1 MDWNRSDLYLV
12 AQATCVTCHGTGVRR
27 VKRGQLIPCACA
39 SRAMFRAC
47 YTRFRDCV
55 TRGKYRSHVTFER
68 AAGGCTNRTTWSRK
82 EEEYMADFVLVS
94 RRELDAWHYRLF
106 RFHFLLGADWKLCA
120 RKSGVSR
127 GNFFHAIYRIQE
139 QLGKAFYQ
147 LEPYA
152 LYPPRDYFVL
162 RLPGRMEPC
171 SPAVSATAPP
181 RMTRGGKPTATR
193 SWQRVPA

>member
-1 MDWNRSDLYLV
+1 MDWDRSDLYLV
-12 AQATCVTCHGTGVRR
+12 AHAACAMCHGTGVRR
-27 VKRGQLIPCACA
+27 EKRGQLIPCACA
-39 SRAMFRAC
+39 SRAIFRAC

-55 TRGKYRSHVTFER
+55 TRGKYLSHVSLER
-68 AAGGCTNRTTWSRK
+68 AAGGKTNRTTWSRK

-94 RRELDAWHYRLF
+94 RRVLDAWHYRIF
-106 RFHFLLGADWKLCA
+106 RFHFLLGAGWKLCS
-120 RKSGVSR
+120 RKFGISR

-162 RLPGRMEPC
+162 RLPGPIEPC
-171 SPAVSATAPP
+171 PPPVSATAPT